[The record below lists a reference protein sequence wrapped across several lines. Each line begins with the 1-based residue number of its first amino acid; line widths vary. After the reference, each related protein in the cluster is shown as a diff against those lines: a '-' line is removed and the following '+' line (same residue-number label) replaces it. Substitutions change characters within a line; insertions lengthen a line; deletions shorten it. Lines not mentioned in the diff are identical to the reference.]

1 MTKQLRHRW
10 DIVNLL
16 QEHKRGLTLSQ
27 IVKHFDKPHKAKKGT
42 PQARDEMYATMKLT
56 AVIGA
61 DLGKLQKDEEVILL
75 KGRYKPYL

>member
-1 MTKQLRHRW
+1 
-10 DIVNLL
+10 
-16 QEHKRGLTLSQ
+16 
-27 IVKHFDKPHKAKKGT
+27 
-42 PQARDEMYATMKLT
+42 MYATMKLT